1 MSLKS
6 RARQRAPASAPSPN
20 PRTVFPS
27 SAAARSHLPSK
38 ALPPFGSREIGV
50 CVCVCASAAPLPARA
65 LFARTLAPALEGAD
79 GSAFEAL
86 PKAPTL
92 GAVRMADVGHRPSAA
107 PLPTLALV
115 SHSPRTGFFC
125 TSNIVH
131 YVLNKEHSKVRT
143 LTVAGIYS
151 GRVSA
156 DAARLRLAKARAS
169 ARHPVL
175 CHEMPYAGPRPRAV
189 SRPTQVTAC

>member
-6 RARQRAPASAPSPN
+6 RARQRVPVSAPSPN

-65 LFARTLAPALEGAD
+65 LFARTLAPALEVAD

-115 SHSPRTGFFC
+115 SHSPRTGFFRAR
-125 TSNIVH
+125 TLAPAVEGAALEEAHGSRADAIFVSAIYHNFRTIFALFSH
-131 YVLNKEHSKVRT
+131 LPSKVLPSTKR
-143 LTVAGIYS
+143 
-151 GRVSA
+151 
-156 DAARLRLAKARAS
+156 
-169 ARHPVL
+169 
-175 CHEMPYAGPRPRAV
+175 
-189 SRPTQVTAC
+189 